1 MTSGTRHLRSL
12 TSLRFLA
19 AALVV
24 LYHCG
29 VQSSPDLTQPYAAL
43 RFGFLGV
50 TFFFVLS
57 GFVLVWSARDGDTV
71 GGFYRRRFARV
82 WPLHA
87 LTLLLA
93 VLLVALSL
101 VERRWEGPPWA
112 FALNLALLQAWSGD
126 VDVIYGFNG
135 VSWSLSA
142 EAVFYALFPLLLL
155 RARRHGP
162 VATIAGGVALL
173 LAGGVL
179 AEATGAMWVAVS
191 LPACRVGEFV
201 VGMGLALLVH
211 RGVPRVPP
219 LLAMGVLA
227 GSYAALVVG
236 NRLSAG
242 RLADHAWVAALVVLP
257 GVALVLVAYATRDLA
272 GGGGWLTRP
281 VAVRLG
287 AWSFAL
293 YLVHE
298 LVLRVAHPVL
308 VDRLW
313 VAPVAVVVALAL
325 AGALHEWVEQ
335 PLERRLRGGTG
346 RPAQPAPVTR

>member
-1 MTSGTRHLRSL
+1 MHLRSL

-24 LYHCG
+24 LYHSSI
-29 VQSSPDLTQPYAAL
+29 QSTADLSQPYAAL
-43 RFGFLGV
+43 RFGYLGV

-87 LTLLLA
+87 LTVMLA
-93 VLLVALSL
+93 VLLATLALIDQRGPVA
-101 VERRWEGPPWA
+101 A
-112 FALNLALLQAWSGD
+112 FPLNLALLQAWSGD

-142 EAVFYALFPLLLL
+142 EAFFYALFPLLLL

-191 LPACRVGEFV
+191 LPAYRVGEFV
-201 VGMGLALLVH
+201 VGMGLALLVR
-211 RGVPRVPP
+211 RGVSRVPP

-227 GSYAALVVG
+227 GSYTALVVG

-242 RLADHAWVAALVVLP
+242 TLADHAWVAALVVLP

-298 LVLRVAHPVL
+298 LVLRVAHPVM

-335 PLERRLRGGTG
+335 PLERRLRGGRTEAAHLEAV
-346 RPAQPAPVTR
+346 R